1 MLEVKNYKKS
11 YNGHIILE
19 IENLEITKGIY
30 WIVGVNGSG
39 KSTFF
44 KSTAGIIPFEGSI
57 VFEGLKP
64 YQIESKMLVNYS
76 EAEPAYPD
84 FISGYD
90 LLSFIA
96 QTKKAPPSQLE
107 FLATEIGVDIYWKQ
121 KIGTYSSG
129 MIKKISIIA
138 GFLGQPHLI
147 ILDEPFILI
156 DHESINKLY
165 DLIESS
171 HKQGI
176 SFLISSHQDLLS
188 ELIKVDAVYMVHNKT
203 ITKK

>member
-1 MLEVKNYKKS
+1 MLEIKNYKKS

-19 IENLEITKGIY
+19 IENLEIAKGIY

-44 KSTAGIIPFEGSI
+44 KSIAGIVPFEGSI
-57 VFEGLKP
+57 TFEGLKP
-64 YQIESKMLVNYS
+64 HQIESKRIVNYS
-76 EAEPAYPD
+76 EAEPFYPD

-90 LLSFIA
+90 LLAFIA
-96 QTKKAPPSQLE
+96 QTKKAPQNQLD
-107 FLATEIGVDIYWKQ
+107 FLAAELGVDMYWKQ

-138 GFLGQPHLI
+138 GFLGWPHLI

-156 DHESINKLY
+156 DHESVKKMY

-176 SFLISSHQDLLS
+176 SFLISSHQDLLP
-188 ELIKVDAVYMVHNKT
+188 ELIKVDAVYLVDNKT